1 MRGSIEEHIEAAV
14 LEQYSLQ
21 VSYPEALEA
30 LERHLRICAACRD
43 RLKRIE
49 PFNMIH
55 CTPDGPFYS
64 RITQLKDG
72 YFSAHHWGCQV
83 DVWGRFRDLARART
97 YLIESFAQM
106 FPKHEC
112 SNTCVWPRA
121 PSR

>member
-1 MRGSIEEHIEAAV
+1 MHGSIEEHIEAAV

-43 RLKRIE
+43 RLNRIE

-72 YFSAHHWGCQV
+72 YFSVHH
-83 DVWGRFRDLARART
+83 
-97 YLIESFAQM
+97 
-106 FPKHEC
+106 
-112 SNTCVWPRA
+112 
-121 PSR
+121 